1 MSLPKMN
8 TPEYRLTVPSTDEEI
23 KFRPFLVKEEK
34 LLLIAQQTGD
44 ENAIYDAIKKL
55 IENCCFG
62 ELNIDRMPLFDMEYI
77 FINIRAKSVGEVA
90 DLKVTCPDDNKT
102 QVDIKVD
109 LTSINVEMSEDHSPQ
124 IQLSDDVGLLMAYP
138 HMGMMGKSQGDN
150 IQAMFDMICSCM
162 YQIYHGDEVHDC
174 MDYTNDEKMEFL
186 NSLTHEQFEK
196 IQTFFDTM
204 PKLKHEL
211 EVVNPKTKKKSKV
224 ELEGINSF
232 F

>member
-102 QVDIKVD
+102 QVDVK
-109 LTSINVEMSEDHSPQ
+109 
-124 IQLSDDVGLLMAYP
+124 A
-138 HMGMMGKSQGDN
+138 
-150 IQAMFDMICSCM
+150 
-162 YQIYHGDEVHDC
+162 DC
-174 MDYTNDEKMEFL
+174 L
-186 NSLTHEQFEK
+186 RRC
-196 IQTFFDTM
+196 
-204 PKLKHEL
+204 
-211 EVVNPKTKKKSKV
+211 
-224 ELEGINSF
+224 
-232 F
+232 